1 LLGDKDGTSVA
12 VSIESTQGKGSTVR
26 VIVCAHVNVLKLF
39 LVIVAVIL
47 TEYVPASVLLMEDQ
61 PSSKVRGLN
70 VTNELEGVTCRV
82 YVASLSAQNKDVTTK
97 RDTVWLYA
105 GSVTRYDRA
114 VSALGVIVTG
124 RSVDVTQ
131 NS

>member
-1 LLGDKDGTSVA
+1 